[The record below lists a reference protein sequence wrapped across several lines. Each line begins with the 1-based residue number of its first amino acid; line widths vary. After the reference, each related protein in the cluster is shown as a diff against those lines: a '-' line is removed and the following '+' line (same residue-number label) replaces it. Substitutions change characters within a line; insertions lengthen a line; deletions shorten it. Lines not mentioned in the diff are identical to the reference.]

1 MTKVENKVLLADAGQ
16 TAVIARALDSE
27 LRRKILT
34 LLGKGKL
41 NVNQIAEALG
51 IPQSTCTVNVQILE
65 KSGLIVSEQ
74 QAAATKGSQ
83 KLCSV
88 AYEEIVIPLK
98 ELSRAEN
105 ENIIVTE
112 MPLGLYTDL
121 KAYPPCGLLSAT
133 GIIGYFDQ
141 PESFLN
147 PKRASASLLWMS
159 KGWVEYRF
167 PKEYMVDP
175 TRIAAISVSAE
186 VCSEFPGYK
195 NSWPSDITLWINGVE
210 IGTWTSPGDMGGEYG
225 RLTPRWWDLKNTQ
238 YGYLKTWRVTRE
250 GSFIDGMGAGAAT
263 LEDVGAI
270 GCDSFIVRFGVKE
283 EAEHP
288 GGFNLFGSSFGNYE
302 QDLVMRMEIED

>member
-1 MTKVENKVLLADAGQ
+1 MENKVLLADMEQ
-16 TAVIARALDSE
+16 TAGIARALDSE
-27 LRRKILT
+27 LRRKILA
-34 LLGKGKL
+34 LLGTAKL

-65 KSGLIVSEQ
+65 KARLIRTEQ
-74 QAAATKGSQ
+74 VAAAKGSQ

-88 AYEEIVIPLK
+88 AFQEIVIPLTDI
-98 ELSRAEN
+98 SRAEN
-105 ENIIVTE
+105 ENLIVTE
-112 MPLGLYTDL
+112 MPIGLYTDI
-121 KAYPPCGLLSAT
+121 KASPPCGLLSAT

-141 PESFLN
+141 SDSFLN

-167 PKEYMVDP
+167 PKEYMVEP
-175 TRIAAISVSAE
+175 SRISSVSVAAE

-195 NSWPSDITLWINGVE
+195 NAWPSDITLWINGIE

-225 RLTPRWWDLKNTQ
+225 RITPRWWDLKNTQ
-238 YGYLKTWRVTRE
+238 FGFLKTWRVTRE
-250 GSFIDGMGAGAAT
+250 GSFIDGVPST
-263 LEDVGAI
+263 GAI
-270 GCDSFIVRFGVKE
+270 LKDIHVEDCDSFIVRFGVKD

-302 QDLVMRMEIED
+302 QDIVMRMEIGD